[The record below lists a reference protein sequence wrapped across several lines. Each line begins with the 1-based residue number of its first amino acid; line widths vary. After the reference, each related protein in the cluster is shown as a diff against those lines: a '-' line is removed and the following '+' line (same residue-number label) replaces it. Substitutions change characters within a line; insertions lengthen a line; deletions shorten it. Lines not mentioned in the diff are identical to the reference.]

1 MLDERR
7 SRLEGLARGLGDPQ
21 RLLDEKRQRLE
32 DWGDRL
38 HIGLK
43 NWVHRRESQVLES
56 SSRLKA
62 YRSSILR
69 LIERDRVNVDEVG
82 ARAQRCAHA
91 YVDRL
96 RRKLET
102 PAGMLRSLSY
112 ERILDRGFVLVTDKR
127 GHPLTAAAD
136 THASMALTL
145 QFKDGAV
152 GAVVTE
158 STGEKRPKP
167 AAAPAPT
174 KQGSLL

>member
-1 MLDERR
+1 MVEERR
-7 SRLEGLARGLGDPQ
+7 ARLEGLARGLGDPQ
-21 RLLDEKRQRLE
+21 RLLNEKQQRLE

-38 HIGLK
+38 DMGLK
-43 NWVHRRESQVLES
+43 NWVHRREGQVLES
-56 SSRLKA
+56 ASRLKGFRA
-62 YRSSILR
+62 SISR
-69 LIERDRVNVDEVG
+69 LIERDRVKVEEVG

-96 RRKLET
+96 RRRLET

-112 ERILDRGFVLVTDKR
+112 ERILERGFVLVTDKR
-127 GHPLTAAAD
+127 GHPLTSAAD
-136 THASMALTL
+136 THANLALNL

-158 STGEKRPKP
+158 SAGDKRPKP
-167 AAAPAPT
+167 AAAPPI